1 MPATRKKTSTQI
13 SPTAAASPTALVVD
27 DEPALR
33 ELLSVMLAG
42 EGLSVQTAATVQ
54 EGIEVIEDSA
64 EFGVVFLDMMLPDG
78 EGIEVLKVIK
88 RRLPETPVVMVTG
101 FASKDKAVEA
111 MRLGAYD
118 FVEKPFNI
126 EDVSLIA
133 RRAVER
139 TRLID
144 ENRYLRDELH
154 SQYDFENI
162 VGASERV
169 QAAYVLAAKVANQNA
184 TVLISGESGTGK
196 EMLARTLHY
205 ASRRADKPFVKVN
218 CAALPEHLLE
228 DELFGHEKGAFTDA
242 HAQRIGRFEWAH
254 TGTVFLDEIGE
265 VPPAIQVKLL
275 RVLQEREFERLGSSK
290 TIKVDVR
297 VLAATNRDLG
307 KAMAAGDFREDLFYR
322 LNVVPITLPPLRER
336 QDDIELLA
344 KHFIEKYNAETGR
357 RIETIS
363 DATLSLLK
371 QYSWPGNIRELE
383 NCIERA
389 VILAE
394 TEIIEPRHLL
404 LPDAPSD
411 KPLPTLREIV
421 AQALERAEGDE
432 KIAAKMLRTDV
443 KTLRAVQA
451 GGE

>member
-1 MPATRKKTSTQI
+1 MPATRKKISTQI
-13 SPTAAASPTALVVD
+13 SPTALVVD

-33 ELLSVMLAG
+33 KLLTVMLEA
-42 EGLSVQTAATVQ
+42 EGLSVQTAATVK
-54 EGIEVIEDSA
+54 EGIEVVEASA

-78 EGIEVLKVIK
+78 AGVDVLKVIK

-162 VGASERV
+162 VGASEKV

-297 VLAATNRDLG
+297 VLAATNRDLQ
-307 KAMAAGDFREDLFYR
+307 KAMASGDFREDLFYR
-322 LNVVPITLPPLRER
+322 LNVVPIELPPLRER

-357 RIETIS
+357 HIETIS
-363 DATLSLLK
+363 DATLSRLK

-404 LPDAPSD
+404 LPDAPANT
-411 KPLPTLREIV
+411 PLPALHEIV

-432 KIAAKMLRTDV
+432 KIAAKMLGTDV
-443 KTLRAVQA
+443 KTLRAVKV
-451 GGE
+451 GGG